1 MPRHITFAFPG
12 QGSQHLGMLDKFKP
26 EEFDIVKEEI
36 DKALG
41 FKIFDIVSG
50 TVDRYIYSDVSANDL
65 INKTHITQ
73 PAILLASYLDYSSIT
88 QKLNIKPDL
97 VCGHSLG
104 EYSSLV
110 AAESINIY
118 DALSLVSKR
127 GELMDKSPKGSMYA
141 ILNTDIDLIT
151 ECCERASFE
160 IGKISSIANI
170 NSQNQIVISGDL
182 ESVELTINYLKEK
195 GAKKCIKLN
204 VSVASHCNLMTEAA
218 ERFRE
223 VLNKTNFLDPKINFI
238 NNYDSKISKNIIE
251 IKDNLFNQLT
261 SPVQWIN
268 IMKFVKEQNGIFIEC
283 GPKKVLSGL
292 AKANDIDNIYSTSSE
307 NFIDEIKKVL

>member
-1 MPRHITFAFPG
+1 
-12 QGSQHLGMLDKFKP
+12 
-26 EEFDIVKEEI
+26 
-36 DKALG
+36 
-41 FKIFDIVSG
+41 
-50 TVDRYIYSDVSANDL
+50 
-65 INKTHITQ
+65 
-73 PAILLASYLDYSSIT
+73 LL
-88 QKLNIKPDL
+88 
-97 VCGHSLG
+97 
-104 EYSSLV
+104 
-110 AAESINIY
+110 
-118 DALSLVSKR
+118 
-127 GELMDKSPKGSMYA
+127 
-141 ILNTDIDLIT
+141 
-151 ECCERASFE
+151 
-160 IGKISSIANI
+160 
-170 NSQNQIVISGDL
+170 SGDA
-182 ESVELTINYLKEK
+182 ESVELTVNYLKEE